1 MMKERVR
8 RVVGLAVKERRQ
20 LLRDPRTRPLIFVSP
35 IIQLLLFGYAVNT
48 DVHHAATFV
57 VDHDGTAE
65 SRQLVDAFTAAGYF
79 EISGRSDRPA
89 DLTAA
94 LDRGRA
100 LAGLEIPAGFARDLA
115 AGRGAVVQLVTD
127 GSNSNT
133 ATIIQAYASQIVRRF
148 AADRTVTGTARP
160 APAGIEL
167 RTRAWFNPDL
177 SSRVYNVPAVI
188 GTLLMLM
195 CLLLTAMAVV
205 REREVGTLEQL
216 LVSPLSPGELMVG
229 KTLPVLGVALFDLA
243 LITTVAVLW
252 FDVPLRG
259 SLLDLL
265 LAALIFILSG
275 LALGLLISTIS
286 KTQQE
291 AFMTMF
297 LLFFPMI
304 ILSGLLLPIDAMPA
318 FFQWLTLANPLR
330 HFLDIVRAI
339 FIKGAGLGVLWPS
352 YAALAGLAG
361 LTMLAAIW
369 RFRRSLA

>member
-1 MMKERVR
+1 MRDRLR
-8 RVVGLAVKERRQ
+8 RIRGLAVKERRQ
-20 LLRDPRTRPLIFVSP
+20 LLRDRRTGPMIFIAP

-48 DVHHAATFV
+48 DVHHAATWV
-57 VDHDGTAE
+57 VDHDRTAE
-65 SRQLVDAFTAAGYF
+65 SRKLVDAFTAAGYF
-79 EISGRSDRPA
+79 EVVGRSNRSS
-89 DLTAA
+89 DLSDA

-100 LAGLEIPAGFARDLA
+100 LAGLEIPSGFARDLA
-115 AGRGAVVQLVTD
+115 SGNGVVIQLITD

-133 ATIIQAYASQIVRRF
+133 ATIIQAYAGQIVRRF
-148 AADRTVTGTARP
+148 ALSHGPSAQMAAG
-160 APAGIEL
+160 APAGIDL
-167 RTRAWFNPDL
+167 RVRAWFNPDL

-216 LVSPLSPGELMVG
+216 LVSPLSPGELMLG
-229 KTLPVLGVALFDLA
+229 KTMPVLGIALFDLA

-252 FDVPLRG
+252 FHVPLRG
-259 SLLDLL
+259 SLFDLL
-265 LAALIFILSG
+265 LAALVFIFAG
-275 LALGLLISTIS
+275 LASGLLISTLS

-297 LLFFPMI
+297 LMFFPMI
-304 ILSGLLLPIDAMPA
+304 ILSGFLLPVRSMPA
-318 FFQWLTLANPLR
+318 VFQWLTLANPLR

-339 FIKGAGLGVLWPS
+339 FIKGAGLAVLWPS
-352 YAALAGLAG
+352 YLALVVLAGLIIA
-361 LTMLAAIW
+361 AAIW